1 MRQLLAESN
10 REVAEK
16 IRVIDDVP
24 TRTELMQYER
34 RFAEL
39 DKQVKWKKDE
49 IKKYSAL
56 YSILETKLALLQKHV
71 CSSSTAVMTT

>member
-24 TRTELMQYER
+24 TRTELIQYER
-34 RFAEL
+34 RFGEL
-39 DKQVKWKKDE
+39 DRQVKWKKDE

-56 YSILETKLALLQKHV
+56 YSILETKLAFLQKHV
-71 CSSSTAVMTT
+71 CIHVQ